1 VSAGPDEAGLT
12 LRVGDWP
19 SLRQGAES
27 VRRAVFVVE
36 QGLPE
41 ADEFDDDDPRSV
53 HAVAFDGDRAV
64 ATGRLLPG
72 ARIGRMAV
80 LAPYRRSG
88 VGGRIL
94 VRLIEVAAA
103 RGDTELVLS
112 SQAYVRDFYVRHGF
126 VAEGGLY
133 DDAGIP
139 HQTMRRR
146 LG

>member
-1 VSAGPDEAGLT
+1 VSAGPDEAELT

-94 VRLIEVAAA
+94 ARLIEVAAA

-112 SQAYVRDFYVRHGF
+112 SQAYVRAFYVRHGF

>member
-1 VSAGPDEAGLT
+1 
-12 LRVGDWP
+12 
-19 SLRQGAES
+19 
-27 VRRAVFVVE
+27 
-36 QGLPE
+36 
-41 ADEFDDDDPRSV
+41 
-53 HAVAFDGDRAV
+53 
-64 ATGRLLPG
+64 
-72 ARIGRMAV
+72 V

-112 SQAYVRDFYVRHGF
+112 SQAYVRAFYVRHGF